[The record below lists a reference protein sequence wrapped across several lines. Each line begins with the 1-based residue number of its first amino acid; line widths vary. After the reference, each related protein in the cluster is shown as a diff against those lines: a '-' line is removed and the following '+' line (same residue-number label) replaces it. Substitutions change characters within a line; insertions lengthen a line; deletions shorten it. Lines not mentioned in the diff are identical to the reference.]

1 MTHVLTY
8 DEIVH
13 GLDDLPALPAAV
25 LELLRSV
32 DEDDVDL
39 AVLAEKVSHDP
50 ALTAKTL
57 RLANSS
63 LYGLQVKIT
72 TVRQAIT
79 YLGFQATRN
88 LIKAVAVTRCF
99 ADRGCAGF
107 DHEAFWRHS
116 IASAICAKA
125 LARHVRFHQDYAFTA
140 GLLHDIG
147 RLVLVSCFPRHY
159 EAVLAWRASHD
170 SVLLEAERAV
180 LDIDHVEAGLAL
192 AEHWRFSDTMRLAI
206 GGHHTPERAGASF
219 LATIVHVA
227 DAIAHALDLAQVDD
241 ELVPPLSAAAWNQ
254 LRLDDAVCHQLFQ
267 EVERQYAEIAAVLL
281 A

>member
-1 MTHVLTY
+1 MTNRLTY
-8 DEIVH
+8 DEIVQ

-32 DEDDVDL
+32 DEDDVDV

-63 LYGLQVKIT
+63 LYGLQVK
-72 TVRQAIT
+72 VSSVQQAIT
-79 YLGFQATRN
+79 YLGFQTTRN
-88 LIKAVAVTRCF
+88 LIKAVAITRCF
-99 ADRGCAGF
+99 TGTHCAGF
-107 DHEAFWRHS
+107 NHEAFWRHA
-116 IASAICAKA
+116 IACAICAKA
-125 LARHVRFHQDYAFTA
+125 LARHARFHQDYAFTA

-147 RLVLVSCFPRHY
+147 QLVLATCFPRHY
-159 EAVLAWRASHD
+159 EAVLAWRTRHD

-180 LDIDHVEAGLAL
+180 LDIDHVQAGLAL
-192 AEHWRFSDTMRLAI
+192 AEHWHFSDTMRLAI
-206 GGHHTPERAGASF
+206 GGHHAPEQAGASF

-227 DAIAHALDLAQVDD
+227 DAIAHALDLARVDD
-241 ELVPPLSAAAWNQ
+241 EMVPPLSEAAWNQ

-267 EVERQYAEIAAVLL
+267 ETERQYEEIAAVLL
-281 A
+281 P

>member
-1 MTHVLTY
+1 MSHRLTY

-63 LYGLQVKIT
+63 LYGLQVEVS

-79 YLGFQATRN
+79 YLGLQTTRN
-88 LIKAVAVTRCF
+88 LIKAVAITRCF
-99 ADRGCAGF
+99 TDSRCAGF
-107 DHEAFWRHS
+107 NHEAFWRHS
-116 IASAICAKA
+116 IACAICAKA
-125 LARHVRFHQDYAFTA
+125 LARHARFHQDYAFTA

-147 RLVLVSCFPRHY
+147 KLVLVTCFPRHY
-159 EAVLAWRASHD
+159 EAVLAWRARHD
-170 SVLLEAERAV
+170 SVLLDAERAV
-180 LDIDHVEAGLAL
+180 LDIDHVQAGLAL
-192 AEHWRFSDTMRLAI
+192 AEHWHFSDTMRLAI
-206 GGHHTPERAGASF
+206 GGHHAPEQAGASF

-227 DAIAHALDLAQVDD
+227 DAIAHALDLARVDD
-241 ELVPPLSAAAWNQ
+241 EMVPPLSEAAWNQ
-254 LRLDDAVCHQLFQ
+254 LLLDDVMCHQLFQ
-267 EVERQYAEIAAVLL
+267 EVELQYKEIAAVLL
-281 A
+281 P

>member
-1 MTHVLTY
+1 MPHTLTY

-25 LELLRSV
+25 LALLRSV
-32 DEDDVDL
+32 DDEDIDL
-39 AVLAEKVSHDP
+39 PVLAEKVSHDP

-63 LYGLQVKIT
+63 LYGLQVKVG
-72 TVRQAIT
+72 TVQQAIT
-79 YLGFQATRN
+79 YLGFGATRS

-99 ADRGCAGF
+99 GARSCAGF
-107 DHEAFWRHS
+107 NHAAFWRHA

-125 LARHVRFHQDYAFTA
+125 LARQVRFHQDYAFTA

-159 EAVLAWRASHD
+159 EAVLAWRARHD
-170 SVLLEAERAV
+170 TVLLEAERAV
-180 LDIDHVEAGLAL
+180 LGIDHVEAGLAL
-192 AEHWRFSDTMRLAI
+192 AEHWQFSDTLRLAI
-206 GGHHTPERAGASF
+206 GGHHAPEQAGASF

-227 DAIAHALDLAQVDD
+227 DAIAHALDLAQVDE
-241 ELVPPLSAAAWNQ
+241 ELVPPLSEAAWNA
-254 LRLDDAVCHQLFQ
+254 LRLDDAVCHQLFR
-267 EVERQYAEIAAVLL
+267 EVESQYEEIAAVLL
-281 A
+281 P